1 MSEDA
6 LTKVIMRNAFYRD
19 GQHKL
24 IVVFLLSVVVNI
36 ALTVLLIYMVTHPP
50 TPKYFATSSNGRITQ
65 LVPLNQPNTSDNAV
79 IQWSSV
85 ATMAAYSYNFVNYRS
100 ELEAASGFFTGAG
113 WDQFME
119 ALQSSNNLDAVTAKK
134 LVVSAVVTGAP
145 IILKKG
151 MLSDRYAWRIKM
163 PLLVTYQSASE
174 LTQQNLIVTLLV
186 TRVDTLNS
194 PSGIGIAQFISAP
207 ASTGSQ

>member
-1 MSEDA
+1 MPEDA
-6 LTKVIMRNAFYRD
+6 LIKVAMRNTFYRD

-24 IVVFLLSVVVNI
+24 LVIFLISVVVNI
-36 ALTVLLIYMVTHPP
+36 ILAGLLSYIMLHPP
-50 TPKYFATSSNGRITQ
+50 IPKYFATSSNGRIT
-65 LVPLNQPNTSDNAV
+65 PLFALSEPNTSDNAV
-79 IQWSSV
+79 LQWSSV

-119 ALQSSNNLDAVTAKK
+119 ALQSSNNLAAVMSKK

-145 IILKKG
+145 VILKKG
-151 MLSDRYAWRIKM
+151 LLSDRYAWRIQM

-174 LTQQNLIVTLLV
+174 FTQQNLNVTLLV

-194 PSGIGIAQFISAP
+194 PIGIGIAQFISAP
-207 ASTGSQ
+207 ANPGGQ

>member
-151 MLSDRYAWRIKM
+151 MLSDRYAWRIQM

>member
-119 ALQSSNNLDAVTAKK
+119 ALQSSNNLDAVKAKK

-151 MLSDRYAWRIKM
+151 MLSDRYAWRIQM

-174 LTQQNLIVTLLV
+174 FTQQNLNVTLLV